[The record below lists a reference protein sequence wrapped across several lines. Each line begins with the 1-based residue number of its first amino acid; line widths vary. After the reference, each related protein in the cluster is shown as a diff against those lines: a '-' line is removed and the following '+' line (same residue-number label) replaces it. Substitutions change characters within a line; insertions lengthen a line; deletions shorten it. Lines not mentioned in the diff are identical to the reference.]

1 MSGSGDTGGRGRA
14 GWGVPQCPIQEMGTC
29 LLSCPPHGIAV
40 RKKELKGVS
49 RCVHV
54 CTYVCVYVQVCVHV
68 HVKLAM
74 NTHGQ
79 RHLAALPSV
88 VFRALLQAA
97 VHVGGCCPHVS
108 QGGQTPAAH
117 RSGLSGLPM
126 GGFGPRRWT
135 EPSRASS
142 CSVHL

>member
-1 MSGSGDTGGRGRA
+1 MSGSGDMGGRGRA
-14 GWGVPQCPIQEMGTC
+14 GWGVPQCPIQEMGPC

-79 RHLAALPSV
+79 RL
-88 VFRALLQAA
+88 
-97 VHVGGCCPHVS
+97 
-108 QGGQTPAAH
+108 
-117 RSGLSGLPM
+117 
-126 GGFGPRRWT
+126 
-135 EPSRASS
+135 
-142 CSVHL
+142 